1 MNTLDKHFKII
12 MLVLS
17 SLTFLFFL
25 SIKVSTC
32 SLSKNMRTTKKTT
45 KALNEK
51 TITAEDLNKSLQTQT
66 EEYLTKEKLLDKTND
81 TIAMKRIL
89 QRDTTK
95 NK

>member
-17 SLTFLFFL
+17 SLTFLLVL

-32 SLSKNMRTTKKTT
+32 SLSNDMRTTKKTT

-66 EEYLTKEKLLDKTND
+66 EEYLTKEKMLDKTND

>member
-17 SLTFLFFL
+17 SLTFLLVL

-32 SLSKNMRTTKKTT
+32 SLSNDMRTTKKTT